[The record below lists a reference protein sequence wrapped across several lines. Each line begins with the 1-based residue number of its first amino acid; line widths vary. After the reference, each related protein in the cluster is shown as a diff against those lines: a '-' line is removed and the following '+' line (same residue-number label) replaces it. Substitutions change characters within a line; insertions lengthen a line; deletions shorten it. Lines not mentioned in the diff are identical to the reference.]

1 MNNTFFEEV
10 KVFGHEVADKV
21 KELIREGNVRRVVLK
36 NEQGKTVI
44 EIPVTLA
51 AVGAVMVPELAVL
64 GTLVAL
70 AAKYTILV
78 EKTGEAEAPASP
90 Q

>member
-1 MNNTFFEEV
+1 MNNTFYEEF
-10 KVFGHEVADKV
+10 KVFGHEVAGKV
-21 KELIREGNVRRVVLK
+21 KELIHEGNVRRVVLK
-36 NEQGKTVI
+36 NEQGKTI
-44 EIPVTLA
+44 IDIPVTIA
-51 AVGAVMVPELAVL
+51 AVGAMILPELAVL

-78 EKTGEAEAPASP
+78 EKTQEAEAPASP

>member
-1 MNNTFFEEV
+1 MTNTFFEEI

-21 KELIREGNVRRVVLK
+21 RDLIHEGNVRRVVLK
-36 NEQGKTVI
+36 NEQGKTVV
-44 EIPVTLA
+44 EIPVTIA
-51 AVGAVMVPELAVL
+51 AVGAVIVPEFAVL

-78 EKTGEAEAPASP
+78 EKTNGAETPASS
-90 Q
+90 